1 MNEDIRG
8 INMDLVFF
16 KDAIV
21 DLIKVSLFIL
31 KFFKNFK
38 NCFKI
43 IFLKISRI
51 LSIPRGYAFLVGVG
65 GSGKRSLTKLAS
77 YIAGHQFFQINLIR
91 LSLQRKKISTKNKYN
106 FLKIL

>member
-21 DLIKVSLFIL
+21 DLIKVFIL
-31 KFFKNFK
+31 KCSKFLK
-38 NCFKI
+38 KI

-91 LSLQRKKISTKNKYN
+91 LHLESKTKKKNSTKNKYN